1 MATMREIFGDH
12 CLRVG
17 VFYGLLLKSLLDIPM
32 FMCQMPLTISL
43 LDQWVIK
50 LRQDDS
56 SVLSYLQMQSYNQ
69 SPIQI
74 KLLWQ
79 NFGIVLFYL
88 SGFYPKKIE
97 FFF

>member
-12 CLRVG
+12 CLGVG
-17 VFYGLLLKSLLDIPM
+17 VFYGLLLKCLLDIPM

-69 SPIQI
+69 SPIQM
-74 KLLWQ
+74 KLIWQ
-79 NFGIVLFYL
+79 NFCIVLFY
-88 SGFYPKKIE
+88 
-97 FFF
+97 

>member
-12 CLRVG
+12 CLGVG
-17 VFYGLLLKSLLDIPM
+17 VVYVLLLKCQGCLLDIPM

-50 LRQDDS
+50 LWQDDS

-69 SPIQI
+69 SPIQM
-74 KLLWQ
+74 KLIWQ
-79 NFGIVLFYL
+79 NFCIVLFY
-88 SGFYPKKIE
+88 
-97 FFF
+97 

>member
-12 CLRVG
+12 CLGVG
-17 VFYGLLLKSLLDIPM
+17 VVYVLLLKCLLDIPM

-50 LRQDDS
+50 LWQDDS

-69 SPIQI
+69 SPIQM
-74 KLLWQ
+74 KLIWQ
-79 NFGIVLFYL
+79 NFCIVLFY
-88 SGFYPKKIE
+88 
-97 FFF
+97 

>member
-12 CLRVG
+12 CLEVG
-17 VFYGLLLKSLLDIPM
+17 VVYVLLLKCLLDIPM

-50 LRQDDS
+50 LWQDDS

-69 SPIQI
+69 SPIQM
-74 KLLWQ
+74 KLIWQ
-79 NFGIVLFYL
+79 NFCIVLFY
-88 SGFYPKKIE
+88 
-97 FFF
+97 